1 MYYVSGALQVYLSQV
16 MALQYSDQPDYR
28 ALRAGLRAALQKLGG
43 SLEQPL
49 DLQVRTPTPP
59 HYPQAPLRKQSDD
72 HRNLEPPQ
80 QV

>member
-28 ALRAGLRAALQKLGG
+28 ALRAGLSAALQKLGG

-49 DLQVRTPTPP
+49 DLQVRIPP
-59 HYPQAPLRKQSDD
+59 HTQPPLYPQAPVEKTVR
-72 HRNLEPPQ
+72 
-80 QV
+80 